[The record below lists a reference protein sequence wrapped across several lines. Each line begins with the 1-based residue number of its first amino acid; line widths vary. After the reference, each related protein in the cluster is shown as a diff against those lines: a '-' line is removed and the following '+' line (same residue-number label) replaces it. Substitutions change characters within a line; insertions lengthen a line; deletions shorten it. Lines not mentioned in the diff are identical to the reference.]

1 MKHLWIVVAAGCGA
15 ASTKPAEPPPAPPPV
30 AAKPVAADPKPPEF
44 RLPTTAHPTRYQVDV
59 TVDPTSDDF
68 TGTITSELEF
78 TSASSVLWLNATEIT
93 IESAVLTVGA
103 DHLTARVIP
112 VPKNFVGLAFPHDVS
127 GRASLAI
134 KYRGKAH
141 ADDGDGIYR
150 AKERDEWYA
159 FTQFENTSARQAFPC
174 FDEPSYKVPWQIT
187 IHTKKDLVAVSNMP
201 STGETDEPNGM
212 KAVHFAETP
221 ALPSYLVAFAVGPFE
236 LVDAGKTAGGTPIRI
251 VVPHGRSADA
261 TYPAQATK
269 PLLELLERYFGI
281 PYPFAK
287 LDIVAVSVFN
297 AGAMENAGLIT
308 FRQSIILVKPGEL
321 TLGRQQTYATV
332 AAHEMAHMW
341 FGDYVTMSWWDDTW
355 LNESFASWME
365 TKIVEQWKP
374 EWKLDVD
381 AVETR
386 SGIMG
391 QDSLDAARSIRQTVK
406 SDDDISNSF
415 DGITYEKGEA
425 VLNMV
430 EHSIGADAFQKG
442 VRAYLAK
449 HARGNATYS
458 DFVGAMTET
467 VGKDLHPLFDSFVLQ
482 SGVPSISFEL
492 SCAKGAPPSVKLE
505 QHRYKPIGSKIDPNR
520 TWNVPVCMKWGVGQT
535 SGTDCTTLTEVKAE
549 VALTAKSCPDWLLPD
564 DAGIGYYR
572 SIPRGDLLERLIQ
585 PHKAV
590 TLNDRVGLIGD
601 VTAAVGS
608 GEVQNGVALQLVQM
622 LSKDNDRHIVDQ
634 SIAIVAG
641 IVEMVPDNLRA
652 NYERFINKLYRTRA
666 RELGWQS
673 KPTDSEDVKQ
683 LRPELLALVAGEG
696 KDQDLIKQAS
706 VLAWK
711 WVDDHKA
718 ITPEMAGTVLHVAAR
733 FGDQKLFDRLHADAK
748 KTQDRE
754 ERGRLL
760 GALSAFVDPA
770 LVKQALAIVL
780 TDEFELRETAGLLQG
795 GLQDPRTRPIAL
807 AFAREHFDEVTGKL
821 PAPYR
826 AYMAYMFVAVCDED
840 KKADVVATFT
850 DRVNKFDGGPRIMAQ
865 AMEALSLC
873 AAARKAQTPGVVAFL
888 KKQ

>member
-1 MKHLWIVVAAGCGA
+1 MKHLWLVVAVGCGA
-15 ASTKPAEPPPAPPPV
+15 ASSKPAAPPPGPV
-30 AAKPVAADPKPPEF
+30 PIAAKPAAADPTPPAF
-44 RLPTTAHPTRYQVDV
+44 RLPTTAHPVRYQVDL
-59 TVDPTSDDF
+59 TIDPTNDDF
-68 TGTITSELEF
+68 AGTITSEIEF
-78 TSASSVLWLNATEIT
+78 TSASSVLWLNASEIT
-93 IESAVLTVGA
+93 IDSAMLTVGTEQ
-103 DHLTARVIP
+103 LPGRVIA
-112 VPKNFVGLAFPHDVS
+112 VPKNFVGLAFPHSVS
-127 GRASLAI
+127 GHASLAI

-141 ADDGDGIYR
+141 PDDGDGIYR
-150 AKERDEWYA
+150 AKEADEWYA

-174 FDEPSYKVPWQIT
+174 FDEPSFKVPWQIT
-187 IHTKKDLVAVSNMP
+187 IHTKKELVAVSNTP

-221 ALPSYLVAFAVGPFE
+221 ALPSYLVAFAVGPFD

-251 VVPHGRSADA
+251 VVPRGRSADA
-261 TYPAQATK
+261 AYPAQVTK
-269 PLLELLERYFGI
+269 PLLELLEEYFGI

-308 FRQSIILVKPGEL
+308 FRQSFVLVKPGEL
-321 TLGRQQTYATV
+321 TLGRQQAYATV
-332 AAHEMAHMW
+332 AAHEMSHMW
-341 FGDYVTMSWWDDTW
+341 FGDYVTMAWWDDTW
-355 LNESFASWME
+355 LNESFAEWMMS
-365 TKIVEQWKP
+365 KIVEQWKP

-391 QDSLDAARSIRQTVK
+391 QDSLDTARAIRQDVK
-406 SDDDISNSF
+406 SDDDITNSF
-415 DGITYEKGEA
+415 DGITYQKGEA

-430 EHSIGADAFQKG
+430 EHSVGPDAFKKG

-458 DFVGAMTET
+458 DFVGAMTEA

-492 SCAKGAPPSVKLE
+492 SCAKGATPSVKLE

-520 TWNVPVCMKWGVGQT
+520 TWHAPVCMKWGAGAT
-535 SGTDCTTLTEVKAE
+535 TGTDCVTLDDSKAE
-549 VALTAKSCPDWLLPD
+549 VPLTAKSCPDWLVPD

-572 SIPRGDLLERLIQ
+572 SMLRGDLLERLLK
-585 PHKAV
+585 PHKGV

-601 VTAAVGS
+601 VTAAVAS
-608 GEVQNGVALQLVQM
+608 GDAQNGLALQLVQQ

-652 NYERFINKLYRTRA
+652 NYERFINKLYRARA
-666 RELGWQS
+666 HEFGWLS
-673 KPTDSEDVKQ
+673 KPTDREDVKE
-683 LRPELLALVAGEG
+683 LRPQLLALVSNEG
-696 KDQDLIKQAS
+696 KDPDLIKQATT
-706 VLAWK
+706 LAWK
-711 WVDDHKA
+711 WLDDHKA
-718 ITPEMAGTVLHVAAR
+718 ITPEMTGTVLRVAGR
-733 FGDQKLFDRLHADAK
+733 FGDQKLFERLHADAK

-760 GALSAFVDPA
+760 GAMSAFADPA
-770 LVKQALAIVL
+770 IVKQVLAIML
-780 TDEFELRETAGLLQG
+780 TDEFELRDSVGLLEG
-795 GLQDPRTRPIAL
+795 GLQDPKTRPIAL
-807 AFAREHFDEVTGKL
+807 GFARDHFDEIAAKL

-840 KKADVVATFT
+840 KRAEIEASFT
-850 DRVNKFDGGPRIMAQ
+850 DRVSKFDGGPRVMAQ
-865 AMEALSLC
+865 AMESLSLC
-873 AAARKAQTPGVVAFL
+873 AAGRKAQTPGVVAFL
-888 KKQ
+888 KLQ

>member
-1 MKHLWIVVAAGCGA
+1 MKHLWLVLVFGCGA
-15 ASTKPAEPPPAPPPV
+15 ASSKPAPLPAGTTPV
-30 AAKPVAADPKPPEF
+30 ATTAAAADPKPPAL
-44 RLPTTAHPTRYQVDV
+44 RLPTTVHPLHYQVDV
-59 TVDPTSDDF
+59 TLDPTKEDF
-68 TGTITSELEF
+68 SGAITSELEL
-78 TSASSVLWLNATEIT
+78 TSPSSVLWLNASEIS
-93 IESAVLTVGA
+93 IDSAVLTVGTER
-103 DHLTARVIP
+103 LPGRVIT
-112 VPKNFVGLAFPHDVS
+112 VPKNFVGLVFPHNVS

-134 KYRGKAH
+134 SYRGKAH

-174 FDEPSYKVPWQIT
+174 FDEPSFKVPWQVT

-221 ALPSYLVAFAVGPFE
+221 ALPSYLVAFAVGPFDM
-236 LVDAGKTAGGTPIRI
+236 VDAGKTSGGTPIRI
-251 VVPHGRSADA
+251 IVPRGRGADA
-261 TYPAQATK
+261 TYPAQVTK
-269 PLLELLERYFGI
+269 PLLELLEEYFGI

-308 FRQSIILVKPGEL
+308 FRQAIVLAKPGEL
-321 TLGRQQTYATV
+321 TLGRQQEYATV

-341 FGDYVTMSWWDDTW
+341 FGDYVTMAWWDDTW
-355 LNESFASWME
+355 LNESFAEWMM

-391 QDSLDAARSIRQTVK
+391 QDSLDAARSIRQEIK
-406 SDDDISNSF
+406 SDDDIANAF
-415 DGITYEKGEA
+415 DDITYRKGEA
-425 VLNMV
+425 VLRMI
-430 EHSIGADAFQKG
+430 EHAVGPEAFQKG

-449 HARGNATYS
+449 HARANATYA
-458 DFVGAMTET
+458 DFVGAMSEA

-482 SGVPSISFEL
+482 SGVPSISFEM
-492 SCAKGAPPSVKLE
+492 SCAKGAPPVVKLE
-505 QHRYKPIGSKIDPNR
+505 QHRYKPIGSKLDPNR
-520 TWNVPVCMKWGVGQT
+520 TWHAPVCMKWGAGATTGV
-535 SGTDCTTLTEVKAE
+535 DCITLDDVKAD
-549 VALTAKSCPDWLLPD
+549 APLTAKSCPDWLVPD
-564 DAGIGYYR
+564 DSGIGYYR
-572 SIPRGDLLERLIQ
+572 SIPRGDLLERLLKA
-585 PHKAV
+585 HKGV

-601 VTAAVGS
+601 VTAAVAS
-608 GEVQNGVALQLVQM
+608 GEVQNSVALELVQQ

-641 IVEMVPDNLRA
+641 IVEMVPDSLRA
-652 NYERFINKLYRTRA
+652 NYERLINKLYRARA
-666 RELGWQS
+666 RELGWLS
-673 KPTDSEDVKQ
+673 KPGEPDDVKQ
-683 LRPELLALVAGEG
+683 LRPSLLALVADEG
-696 KDQDLIKQAS
+696 KDAELIKQAS
-706 VLAWK
+706 TLAWK
-711 WVDDHKA
+711 WLDDHKA
-718 ITPEMAGTVLHVAAR
+718 ITPEMTRTVLHVAGR

-760 GALSAFVDPA
+760 GGMSAFADPA
-770 LVKQALAIVL
+770 IVKQVLALML
-780 TDEFELRETAGLLQG
+780 TDEFELRESIGLLQG
-795 GLQDPRTRPIAL
+795 GLEDPKTRPIAL
-807 AFAREHFDEVTGKL
+807 SFATEHFDEIAAKL

-826 AYMAYMFVAVCDED
+826 AYMAYLFTAVCDED
-840 KKADVVATFT
+840 KKADIAARFSE
-850 DRVNKFDGGPRIMAQ
+850 RVSKFDGGPRVMAQ
-865 AMEALSLC
+865 ALESISLC
-873 AAARKAQTPGVVAFL
+873 AAGRKAQTPGVVAFL